1 MRFALVVP
9 SALLVTCSL
18 TCSLTCLLACSSSS
32 PSSGFGNQPAGS
44 SGGFGSSSS
53 SSGSLGSSSGSSGA
67 NADGC
72 SEEAKLVYVVS
83 AEYDLFSFEPDKLT
97 FTKIGALS
105 CPSGGA
111 TPNSMAIDRSG
122 TAWVNYSDGA
132 LFKVSTK
139 DASCTATSF
148 QKGQS
153 TFVKFGMAFASNAV
167 GSQDETLFVSGIE
180 DSVLGDGGKGLAT
193 IDLTTMKLTP
203 ISDYPGDLAKM
214 GAELTGTGD
223 GRLYGFFTTFPDA
236 TLAKIEKS
244 TAATSDAR
252 ALDGVSTGNAWAF
265 SFWGGDFWFYTSTGL
280 EPSRVTRLSSKDGK
294 VEVVKPDVGGFRI
307 VGAGV
312 STCAPLTSGPR

>member
-1 MRFALVVP
+1 MRIALIVSSALVAA
-9 SALLVTCSL
+9 SS
-18 TCSLTCLLACSSSS
+18 LACSSSS
-32 PSSGFGNQPAGS
+32 PSSGFGGQDPAS

-53 SSGSLGSSSGSSGA
+53 SSGSLGSSSGGA
-67 NADGC
+67 PVSNADGC

-83 AEYDLFSFEPDKLT
+83 AEYDLYKFEPDKLT
-97 FTKIGALS
+97 FTKLGALA

-122 TAWVNYSDGA
+122 NAWVNYSDGA

-148 QKGQS
+148 KKGQS
-153 TFVKFGMAFASNAV
+153 TFVKFGMAFASNAA

-180 DSVLGDGGKGLAT
+180 DSAFGDGGKGLAT
-193 IDLTTMKLTP
+193 IDLKTMKLTP
-203 ISDYPGDLAKM
+203 VSDYPGDLAKM

-244 TAATSDAR
+244 SAVTSDAR

-280 EPSRVTRLSSKDGK
+280 DPSRVTRLHSKDGK
-294 VEVVKPDVGGFRI
+294 IEVVKPDVGGFRI

>member
-1 MRFALVVP
+1 MRSVLLAS
-9 SALLVTCSL
+9 SALLVVS
-18 TCSLTCLLACSSSS
+18 SLACSSSA
-32 PSSGFGNQPAGS
+32 PPSGFGNEPPGS

-53 SSGSLGSSSGSSGA
+53 SSGSLGSSSGSTPAS
-67 NADGC
+67 NDDGC

-83 AEYDLFSFEPDKLT
+83 AEYDLYKFEPDKLA
-97 FTKIGALS
+97 FTKIGALA

-139 DASCTATSF
+139 DASCEATSF
-148 QKGQS
+148 KKGQS
-153 TFVKFGMAFASNAV
+153 TFVKFGMAFASNAA

-180 DSVLGDGGKGLAT
+180 DSAFGDGGKGLAT
-193 IDLTTMKLTP
+193 IDLKTMKLTP
-203 ISDYPGDLAKM
+203 ISDYPGDLRKM

-244 TAATSDAR
+244 SAATSDAR
-252 ALDGVSTGNAWAF
+252 SLDGVNTGNAWAF

-280 EPSRVTRLSSKDGK
+280 EPSRVTRLRSKDGSI
-294 VEVVKPDVGGFRI
+294 EVVKPNVGGFRI